1 MNFINI
7 NIKSADHSFPY
18 IIEYQHTD
26 NIMELDDTYGFRVD
40 GDYIGFWGPGT
51 NLVREGNDWRLL
63 DRKTNDIS
71 NTSCKVSYAD
81 LYFPL
86 FSADTYQNHVLYAL
100 TLNTWIHDRRVYLG
114 TYLLSRTD
122 AVASPTHTF
131 IGNRYY
137 EKIRIQIPNVYEL
150 TYSDDWKEFREEL
163 CGEIPGTN
171 DSVSEIN
178 CSLYVVEESDYEGAY
193 IMADGFTGGQNSIQI
208 TNGSDND
215 MRVILKAD
223 RIRLVSSL
231 IFNTIYKTSGDY
243 FTMSDLND
251 YLQETYPGLI
261 EDSKFRVN
269 FQFIV
274 KDSSDVYYGPLNVMY
289 DYDPNTVLHCEIKHA
304 DLMKG
309 KGSGL
314 FESWTN
320 WKEGMMLVCGFE
332 LLRMQG
338 NEPLLYLL
346 SDELPL
352 TQDVFKFLVGNNP
365 IEYIN
370 LDDIDMNNY
379 NINAVNKVVNNIIQV
394 DKPDD
399 PKSNIIQPVF
409 FRSHSSSSIVVHPEV
424 SEFICVNLDVYK
436 SKVSSFIM
444 QIEKIQFKEYG
455 RVEAGVMFKVEGQLL
470 PGEIENGTYYIL
482 DQDGVYVTSGKYAY
496 ER

>member
-1 MNFINI
+1 MNFTNI

-26 NIMELDDTYGFRVD
+26 NTMELDDTYGFRVD
-40 GDYIGFWGPGT
+40 GNYIGFWGPGV
-51 NLVREGNDWRLL
+51 NLVREGNDWKLL
-63 DRKTNDIS
+63 DQKTNDIS
-71 NTSCKVSYAD
+71 NTSCKVSYVD

-86 FSADTYQNHVLYAL
+86 FSVDTYQNHVRYAL

-114 TYLLSRTD
+114 SYLISRTN
-122 AVASPTHTF
+122 AVASSTRTF

-137 EKIRIQIPNVYEL
+137 ERVRIQVPNVYEL
-150 TYSDDWKEFREEL
+150 TYSDDWRQFREEL
-163 CGEIPGTN
+163 CDEIPGTN

-178 CSLYVVEESDYEGAY
+178 CSLYVVEESDYADTY

-208 TNGSDND
+208 TDGSDND
-215 MRVILKAD
+215 MRVILESNQVQ
-223 RIRLVSSL
+223 LSSSL
-231 IFNTIYKTSGDY
+231 IFNEIYKTSDN

-251 YLQETYPGLI
+251 YLLETYPGLI

-274 KDSSDVYYGPLNVMY
+274 KDDTDVYYGPLDVMY
-289 DYDPNTVLHCEIKHA
+289 DYDPSTVLRCELKHEDLIKCA
-304 DLMKG
+304 
-309 KGSGL
+309 GSEL

-320 WKEGMMLVCGFE
+320 WKEGMMMVCGFE
-332 LLRMQG
+332 LLRVQG
-338 NEPLLYLL
+338 DEPLLYLL

-352 TQDVFKFLVGNNP
+352 TQDRFKFLVGNNP
-365 IEYIN
+365 LESIN

-379 NINAVNKVVNNIIQV
+379 NINAVNKVVNKIVQV

-409 FRSHSSSSIVVHPEV
+409 FRSHPTSSIVVHPEV
-424 SEFICVNLDVYK
+424 TEFICVNLDVYK
-436 SKVSSFIM
+436 SRVSSFIM
-444 QIEKIQFKEYG
+444 QIEKTQFKEYG